1 MHFHVLVTRIS
12 IAINM
17 FCFRRFVPIWT
28 VVAVVTL
35 LFFVTRIRPEHHYP
49 LEEATYYRSVD
60 TLFRSEK
67 DALLQ
72 WTRSTKQP
80 LEVESDHWLDWEPIE
95 PTSG

>member
-1 MHFHVLVTRIS
+1 
-12 IAINM
+12 M

-35 LFFVTRIRPEHHYP
+35 LFFVTRIRPEPHYP

-72 WTRSTKQP
+72 WTRSSKQQID
-80 LEVESDHWLDWEPIE
+80 VESDHWLDWEPTE
-95 PTSG
+95 PTVG

>member
-1 MHFHVLVTRIS
+1 
-12 IAINM
+12 M

-28 VVAVVTL
+28 VVVVVTL
-35 LFFVTRIRPEHHYP
+35 LFFLTRVRHEPQHMN
-49 LEEATYYRSVD
+49 LEESTYYRSVD

-80 LEVESDHWLDWEPIE
+80 LDVETDQWLDWEPVNK
-95 PTSG
+95 

>member
-1 MHFHVLVTRIS
+1 
-12 IAINM
+12 M

-28 VVAVVTL
+28 VVVVVTF
-35 LFFVTRIRPEHHYP
+35 LFFVTHMRPGHQHMDQ
-49 LEEATYYRSVD
+49 EEAIYYRSID

-80 LEVESDHWLDWEPIE
+80 LKVETDHWLDWK
-95 PTSG
+95 PTSK